1 MKKKLVQ
8 FGAGN
13 IGRSFIGQV
22 FGRGGWEVVFIDI
35 DDKIVEGMNREGKY
49 RVVVKKNE
57 EPDEILT
64 VSNIRAVNG
73 KNIEAVAEEIADCGV
88 VATSVGKG
96 ALPHIFPVI
105 AQGIKKRRSLHPED
119 PLDIIIAENIRNG
132 GEYYSQELSRHL
144 PKDFPF
150 SDYLGLVETSI
161 GKMVP
166 IMKKE
171 DLDKDPLWVFAEAY
185 NRLILDRRGFKNS
198 IPDIDA
204 IKPVENIT
212 AYVDRKLFIH
222 NMGHATTAYFGYQEN
237 PKFMYI
243 WEALEVSGIFQR
255 VKKAMEESK
264 EALHREYPE
273 DLSLE
278 DLDRHIEDLL
288 YRFQNRALG
297 DTIFRVGRDLYRKL
311 GKSDRI
317 VGSMLLAKKHNLPC
331 EKIAQS
337 YVAGC
342 SFRAGDEKGELFP
355 GDKDFSR
362 KEWPKGIEGI
372 LKDVSDLSEKD
383 PLEQAVM
390 EEVKK
395 QARED

>member
-1 MKKKLVQ
+1 MKEKLVQ

-22 FGRGGWEVVFIDI
+22 FARGGWEVVFVDI
-35 DDKIVEGMNREGKY
+35 DENIVEGMNREGKY

-64 VSNIRAVNG
+64 VSNVRAVNG
-73 KNIEAVAEEIADCGV
+73 KNAEAVAEEIADCGI

-105 AQGIKKRRSLHPED
+105 AKGIEKRRATRPES

-132 GEYYSQELSRHL
+132 AEYFSKELSQQL
-144 PKDFPF
+144 PKDFPLNE
-150 SDYLGLVETSI
+150 YIGLVETSI

-171 DLDKDPLWVFAEAY
+171 DLEQDPLWVFAESY
-185 NRLILDRRGFKNS
+185 NNLILDKGGFKN
-198 IPDIDA
+198 PFPPMDA
-204 IKPVENIT
+204 IKPVQNIT

-222 NMGHATTAYFGYQEN
+222 NMGHAATAYFGYQHN
-237 PKFMYI
+237 PDFIYI
-243 WEALEVSGIFQR
+243 WEALEVPEMYNR

-273 DLSLE
+273 DLSLK

-317 VGSMLLAKKHNLPC
+317 VGSMLLAKKHELSC
-331 EKIAQS
+331 ETIAQA

-342 SFRAGDEKGELFP
+342 SFRAKDEKGELFP
-355 GDKDFSR
+355 GDKEFSE

-372 LKDVSDLSEKD
+372 LKDVSNLSEKD
-383 PLEQAVM
+383 PLEEKVI

-395 QARED
+395 QT